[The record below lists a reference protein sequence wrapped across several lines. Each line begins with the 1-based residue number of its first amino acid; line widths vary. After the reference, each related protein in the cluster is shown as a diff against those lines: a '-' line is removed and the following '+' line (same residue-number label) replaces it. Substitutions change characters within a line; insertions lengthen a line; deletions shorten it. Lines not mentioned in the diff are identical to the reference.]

1 MKAGRRGAP
10 GLLVFACKGVLDL
23 RMSAEPKEVPP
34 APASTDTPLDAVN
47 EQFHEAHEAAR
58 NQARHDGPVLVV
70 LADELIVFVDGA
82 RRAYSFSPPLFHVL
96 KSAAHAPVAL
106 FALCERAPSELSSAL
121 SALHD
126 HICQALVRLS
136 GAELE
141 LEDAVRDDVRSVL
154 ERTRD
159 LAHALQAGTG
169 RERVDA
175 FAAAVG
181 PTLLRLA
188 HAATRVQLAALHAHA
203 SEVLGTL
210 SPQQR
215 RALHVVVA
223 GDHQARVRSLPMQY
237 FKKLLGEPAAEERR
251 VTYAEGVRDE
261 RAAFELVGAQRLD
274 RCMARAFFGE
284 EKRLQRDILG
294 DAAALEL
301 ESLELDGLAQ

>member
-1 MKAGRRGAP
+1 
-10 GLLVFACKGVLDL
+10 
-23 RMSAEPKEVPP
+23 MSAEPKEVPP
-34 APASTDTPLDAVN
+34 APATTDTPLDAVN
-47 EQFHEAHEAAR
+47 EQFHAAHEAAR

-70 LADELIVFVDGA
+70 LADDLIVFEGGA

-106 FALCERAPSELSSAL
+106 YALCERDPAQRSASLSR
-121 SALHD
+121 LH
-126 HICQALVRLS
+126 HHMGQALDRLPDV
-136 GAELE
+136 ELQ
-141 LEDAVRDDVRSVL
+141 LEAAVYDDMRAVL

-159 LAHALQAGTG
+159 LTRALQAGAA
-169 RERVDA
+169 REGLDA
-175 FAAAVG
+175 FAAAIG
-181 PTLLRLA
+181 PALLRLA
-188 HAATRVQLAALHAHA
+188 HAATRVQLAALHAHT
-203 SEVLGTL
+203 SEVLRTL
-210 SPQQR
+210 SAQQR
-215 RALHVVVA
+215 SSLHVVVA

-237 FKKLLGEPAAEERR
+237 FKKLLGEPASEERR

-301 ESLELDGLAQ
+301 QGLELAEVAR